1 MALRTQNLTKQFG
14 GLVAVDDVSLSVDA
28 GEIVGLI
35 GPNGSGKSTFI
46 NCVSGVYEVSA
57 GQVFFEDQD
66 ITDMQT
72 ARRAKH
78 GLTRT
83 FQIPHI
89 FSELSVLQN
98 VTVPLL
104 TSDLSRSEIERRAR
118 ERIELVELDH
128 LLDQRAKEL
137 SGGQKKL
144 LEFARILML
153 EPSMILLDE
162 PFAGVHP
169 ELKEMMIDRISG
181 RNADGVGF
189 LLVSHDMDSIYSLS
203 DRIAVLDQGQ
213 LIAAGDPESIQD
225 DDRVVSAYLGTPTDD

>member
-72 ARRAKH
+72 ARRAKR